1 MTRVLEKKTVLKDFF
16 ESKALMRVGRLCVGC
31 SDSACFDPLHCC
43 ERHETSDRE
52 IMRVYQVSWAAIN
65 CPNSLIL

>member
-31 SDSACFDPLHCC
+31 S
-43 ERHETSDRE
+43 
-52 IMRVYQVSWAAIN
+52 
-65 CPNSLIL
+65 LIL